1 MTALKKPHPFGKYV
15 LLERINV
22 GGMAEVFKA
31 KTFGVEGFERLL
43 AVKRILPNIAEDEE
57 FITMFIDEAKIAVQ
71 LQHANIAQ
79 IFDLGKVEDSFFIAL
94 EYVHGKDLRSIFD
107 RMRSRGEMLPI
118 PLACHIM
125 MQVCE
130 GLDYAHNKRDA
141 QGRELHLIHR
151 DISPQNVLIGFEGEV
166 KLIDFGIA
174 KAAGKASTTQAGI
187 LKGKFGYM
195 SPEQVRGLPIDKRS
209 DIFAVGIVLYEL
221 LTGERLFVGETD
233 FSTLEKV
240 RNVEIV
246 SPSSY
251 NKKIPQQLE
260 KLILKSLARDPEDRY
275 QNAIDLHDDLQSF
288 LYSVGEFFSRK
299 DLAAWMKK
307 SFAVELEEENAKHE
321 QFQQVGEPG
330 SASPIETSRRAA
342 VAGVPAGRAPGPA
355 PGGATRPPAKSGA
368 DVNGAGA
375 HAGAKPGTLGKSGKP
390 SGKPTSEMGWDDEE
404 LDTQIFDKEEEKT
417 LQADD
422 LFFEDDERTVANEP
436 PPDILAEA
444 RPPELDTPRPD
455 VPIILSPEPSEDS
468 EEISL
473 KLTPPPAAAK
483 RLPPPARRP
492 TLVGMPAAARPSP
505 SIPPAPPGH
514 SGQAHVPTLR
524 PPVVPLPPPPS
535 PPARGRSP
543 SQHSMRRSGFNL
555 PPAQA
560 SAPAAVPRFT
570 VQPPANAPFGSGSF
584 IDPARPRPARGGL
597 FAVAGIAVIA
607 AAAGAFYLY
616 SSANRPGR
624 IELATL
630 PADATI
636 LIDNVKV
643 GDRSPFTLEKPP
655 GVYALGVTR
664 DGYVRNDQNIEI
676 KTGQPLA
683 LAVTLEP
690 SPDTGFEFTSEPPGG
705 LVWLDGAPIMGAA
718 GQQARTDFRAFRI
731 PPGHHVLEIK
741 GEARF
746 KPWRQ
751 DVEIEPGAIRKIHAL
766 LIPAAGGPATGKPQA
781 VVPPSPPPP
790 PPIAQAPTPTPTPTP
805 APTPAPPPSAPVAT
819 RKASGGGASSSGS
832 GSGSAASGSGSAA
845 SGSGSAPSGSGSA
858 ASGSGSAPSGS
869 GSSGSGSGS
878 SGSGSAASA
887 GGSSSGGAI
896 SSGGGSV
903 KRKRREPV
911 VVEESG
917 GGEESAPKA
926 TEGGDCSITVNSI
939 PWSEVW
945 IDGKNTSKHTPLVDY
960 KIACG
965 RHKLAFK
972 RADMQIDHPESINIR
987 PGQSFKQRYTL
998 ETED

>member
-1 MTALKKPHPFGKYV
+1 MKLQIPEIPRNMTALKKPIPFGKYV

-79 IFDLGKVEDSFFIAL
+79 IFDLGKVDDSFFIAL

-107 RMRSRGEMLPI
+107 RMRSKGETVPI
-118 PLACHIM
+118 PLACHVV

-130 GLDYAHNKRDA
+130 GLDYAHNKRDG

-251 NKKIPQQLE
+251 NKKIPQELE
-260 KLILKSLARDPEDRY
+260 RLIMKALARDPEDRY

-299 DLAAWMKK
+299 DLSGWMKK
-307 SFAVELEEENAKHE
+307 SFAAEIEEDNAKHE
-321 QFQQVGEPG
+321 QFQQVAAPV
-330 SASPIETSRRAA
+330 SAPPLEASRKAA
-342 VAGVPAGRAPGPA
+342 VAGLPAGR
-355 PGGATRPPAKSGA
+355 PGGASMRMPSKPPEDKRAQ
-368 DVNGAGA
+368 AGA
-375 HAGAKPGTLGKSGKP
+375 SKPGKEPKLGKDGRPNSA
-390 SGKPTSEMGWDDEE
+390 MGWDDEE
-404 LDTQIFDKEEEKT
+404 LDTQIFDKEEERT
-417 LQADD
+417 IQADD

-436 PPDILAEA
+436 PPDVLEAA

-455 VPIILSPEPSEDS
+455 DGPLILSPEPDEPS

-473 KLTPPPAAAK
+473 RLTPPPAAAR
-483 RLPPPARRP
+483 RLPPPPARKP
-492 TLVGMPAAARPSP
+492 TLVGLGAGKLPSP
-505 SIPPAPPGH
+505 PPPAGPT
-514 SGQAHVPTLR
+514 TLR
-524 PPVVPLPPPPS
+524 PAVVPLPPPPS
-535 PPARGRSP
+535 PTAPGRAGL
-543 SQHSMRRSGFNL
+543 RRSGYNM
-555 PPAQA
+555 PP
-560 SAPAAVPRFT
+560 APAAAPQPAAPRFS
-570 VQPPANAPFGSGSF
+570 VPPPTTAPFGSGSF
-584 IDPARPRPARGGL
+584 VDPVRTKPARGGL
-597 FAVAGIAVIA
+597 YAVAGIAVLA
-607 AAAGAFYLY
+607 AAAGGFYMY

-624 IELATL
+624 IELTTL
-630 PADATI
+630 PADATV

-643 GDRSPFTLEKPP
+643 GDKSPVSVEKPP
-655 GVYALGVTR
+655 GPYTLSVTR
-664 DGYVRNDQNIEI
+664 DGYVRNDQNIEV
-676 KTGQPLA
+676 KTGQPLP

-705 LVWLDGAPIMGAA
+705 LVWLDGAPINGAS

-751 DVEIEPGAIRKIHAL
+751 DVEIEPGAIRKIHAV
-766 LIPAAGGPATGKPQA
+766 LIPAGAAGAAAKT
-781 VVPPSPPPP
+781 P
-790 PPIAQAPTPTPTPTP
+790 PPIAQAPTPSAPPPPAATPPSATP
-805 APTPAPPPSAPVAT
+805 PPPSAPPSPPPMAK
-819 RKASGGGASSSGS
+819 KA
-832 GSGSAASGSGSAA
+832 
-845 SGSGSAPSGSGSA
+845 
-858 ASGSGSAPSGS
+858 
-869 GSSGSGSGS
+869 GSSGSTSPG
-878 SGSGSAASA
+878 
-887 GGSSSGGAI
+887 
-896 SSGGGSV
+896 SSGGGSASPGGASSGSGTTSPGGASSGGGPIASGGAR
-903 KRKRREPV
+903 RKRRELP
-911 VVEESG
+911 EESAG
-917 GGEESAPKA
+917 GGEEASAKA

-945 IDGKNTSKHTPLVDY
+945 IDAKNTSKHTPLVDF
-960 KIACG
+960 KIPCG

-972 RADMQIDHPESINIR
+972 RPDMQIDHVETINVR
-987 PGQSFKQRYTL
+987 PGQNFKQRYTL
-998 ETED
+998 EAED